1 MAEYSN
7 DMFGLKQL
15 LLDEAQANQQA
26 DINNAVNLAG
36 TKRSGMMLNAIDIG
50 KTQGAALEGFGRFLT
65 GTEAPVDPRLQKMQ
79 LLESIQKE
87 MPMPQTAADYKK
99 LANMLSKANLF
110 NEAQLAMQEAN
121 KIEQAALTRSKET
134 FQDINGATRFK
145 ATGQLVPGESAVKTT
160 TPAELTLDQLFT
172 NTLESDPAYQTAVAT
187 GNVETQKKMIAEAK
201 RTLNLAGDTSN
212 AQIQNFPEYRLNK
225 KGEMQ
230 RFDVWKQFNKK
241 TNSWEEIQES
251 QQELVAAATRTYV
264 NDTPEGTFE
273 ITETWNGQKGKWV
286 QTAQTNKTD
295 LPNSF
300 EAAVVQSVV
309 NSPGYNELDTSAK
322 AQLLKTAKESI
333 TIPTTES
340 AINAAYRDIANDFI
354 EQAQNLEQ
362 INNNE
367 NYIEDGRVLGNK
379 AFMDWKNDLQ
389 IEVEKAGGN
398 TEVGDVLGQYK
409 LWKDLSS
416 GTLDSL
422 DQMENLKD
430 QIDMAR
436 GTGVRDPNS
445 KAWAQ
450 ATRSIVALTKDSN
463 LSLAEV
469 NTIANAGSVPRK
481 IKDFVNKIITGVAS
495 EASIDDFEEIAV
507 GLERVLIA
515 RYNKNHADFNAA
527 FAVSGTSEDL
537 LQAIT
542 GDPLTQD
549 ISVIQEGYPDVIQ
562 QALKRNLL
570 EIIDGKIYSV
580 ATGQELN
587 VGDFPK

>member
-36 TKRSGMMLNAIDIG
+36 TKRAGMMLNAIDIG

-99 LANMLSKANLF
+99 LANMLSEANLF

-121 KIEQAALTRSKET
+121 KISQAALTRSKET

-160 TPAELTLDQLFT
+160 TPAELTLDELFT
-172 NTLESDPAYQTAVAT
+172 NTLENDPAYQTAVAT
-187 GNVETQKKMIAEAK
+187 GNVETQQKMIAEAK

-230 RFDVWKQFNKK
+230 RYDVYKQYNKK
-241 TNSWEEIQES
+241 DNEWVEIQES

-309 NSPGYNELDTSAK
+309 NSPGYNELDIAAK

-354 EQAQNLEQ
+354 DQAQTLEQ
-362 INNNE
+362 LNGNE
-367 NYIEDGRVLGNK
+367 NYIEEGRVLGNK

-527 FAVSGTSEDL
+527 FAVSGTSKDL

-580 ATGQELN
+580 ETGLELN

>member
-36 TKRSGMMLNAIDIG
+36 TKRAGMMLNAIDIG

-99 LANMLSKANLF
+99 LANMLSEANLF

-134 FQDINGATRFK
+134 FQDINGATRFV
-145 ATGQLVPGESAVKTT
+145 ATGKLVPGESAVKTT

-172 NTLESDPAYQTAVAT
+172 NTLENDPEYQTAVAT
-187 GNVETQKKMIAEAK
+187 GNVETQQKMIADAK

-225 KGEMQ
+225 KGNMQ
-230 RFDVWKQFNKK
+230 RYDVYKQYNKK
-241 TNSWEEIQES
+241 DNKWVEIQES

-273 ITETWNGQKGKWV
+273 ITETWNGQKGEWV

-309 NSPGYNELDTSAK
+309 NSPGYNELNTAAK

-354 EQAQNLEQ
+354 EQAQALEQ

-507 GLERVLIA
+507 GLERVLIE
-515 RYNKNHADFNAA
+515 RYNKNHTDFNAA

-542 GDPLTQD
+542 GDPLKQD

-580 ATGQELN
+580 STGQELN
-587 VGDFPK
+587 IGDFSE

>member
-172 NTLESDPAYQTAVAT
+172 NTLENDPAYQTAVAT
-187 GNVETQKKMIAEAK
+187 GNVETQQKMIAEAK

-225 KGEMQ
+225 KGDMQ
-230 RFDVWKQFNKK
+230 RYDVYKQYNKK
-241 TNSWEEIQES
+241 DNEWVEIQES

-507 GLERVLIA
+507 GLERVLIE
-515 RYNKNHADFNAA
+515 RYNKNHTDFNAA

-542 GDPLTQD
+542 GNPLKQD
-549 ISVIQEGYPDVIQ
+549 ISVIQASYPDIVKE
-562 QALKRNLL
+562 AERRNLIK
-570 EIIDGKIYSV
+570 IIDGKIFSV

-587 VGDFPK
+587 IGDFPK

>member
-172 NTLESDPAYQTAVAT
+172 NTLENDPAYQTAVAT

-241 TNSWEEIQES
+241 INSWEEIQES

>member
-1 MAEYSN
+1 MAKYSN

-26 DINNAVNLAG
+26 DINNAVNLAS
-36 TKRSGMMLNAIDIG
+36 TKRAGMMLNAIDIG

-65 GTEAPVDPRLQKMQ
+65 GTEAPVDPRMEKMQ
-79 LLESIQKE
+79 LLESIQSQ
-87 MPMPQTAADYKK
+87 MPTPKTSADYRK
-99 LANMLSKANLF
+99 LASLFSKANLF
-110 NEAQLAMQEAN
+110 NEAKLAMQEAN

-172 NTLESDPAYQTAVAT
+172 NTLENDPAYQTAVAT
-187 GNVETQKKMIAEAK
+187 GNVETQQKMIAEAK
-201 RTLNLAGDTSN
+201 QTLNLAGDTSN

-230 RFDVWKQFNKK
+230 RYDVYKQYNKK
-241 TNSWEEIQES
+241 DNKWVEIQES

-309 NSPGYNELDTSAK
+309 NSPGYNELDTASK

-354 EQAQNLEQ
+354 EQAQTLEQ
-362 INNNE
+362 VNNNE

-507 GLERVLIA
+507 GLERVLIE
-515 RYNKNHADFNAA
+515 RYNKNHTDFNAA
-527 FAVSGTSEDL
+527 FVVSGTSEDL

-542 GDPLTQD
+542 GNPLKQD
-549 ISVIQEGYPDVIQ
+549 IPVIQASYPDIVKE
-562 QALKRNLL
+562 AERRNLIK
-570 EIIDGKIYSV
+570 IIDGKIYSV
-580 ATGQELN
+580 ETGQELN
-587 VGDFPK
+587 IGDFPN

>member
-309 NSPGYNELDTSAK
+309 NSPGYNELDTTAK

>member
-36 TKRSGMMLNAIDIG
+36 TKRAGMMLNAIDIG

-99 LANMLSKANLF
+99 LANMLSEANLF

-160 TPAELTLDQLFT
+160 TPDELTLDELFT
-172 NTLESDPAYQTAVAT
+172 NTLENDPAYQTAVAT
-187 GNVETQKKMIAEAK
+187 GNVETQQKMIAEAK

-230 RFDVWKQFNKK
+230 RYDVYKQYNKK
-241 TNSWEEIQES
+241 DNEWVEIQES

-273 ITETWNGQKGKWV
+273 ITETWNGQKGEWV

-309 NSPGYNELDTSAK
+309 NSPGYNELDTAAK

-354 EQAQNLEQ
+354 EQAQTLEQ
-362 INNNE
+362 VNNNE

-507 GLERVLIA
+507 GLERVLIE
-515 RYNKNHADFNAA
+515 RYNKNHTDFNAA

-542 GDPLTQD
+542 GDPLKQD
-549 ISVIQEGYPDVIQ
+549 ISVIQASYPDIVKE
-562 QALKRNLL
+562 AERRNLIK
-570 EIIDGKIYSV
+570 IIDGKIYSV

-587 VGDFPK
+587 IGDFPK

>member
-172 NTLESDPAYQTAVAT
+172 NTLENDPAYQTAVAT
-187 GNVETQKKMIAEAK
+187 GNVETQQKMIAEAK

-225 KGEMQ
+225 KGDMQ
-230 RFDVWKQFNKK
+230 RYDVYKQYNKK
-241 TNSWEEIQES
+241 DNEWVEIQES

>member
-15 LLDEAQANQQA
+15 LLDEAQANQQT

-36 TKRSGMMLNAIDIG
+36 TKRAGMMLNAIDIG

-99 LANMLSKANLF
+99 LANMLSQANLF

-121 KIEQAALTRSKET
+121 KIEQAAVTRSKET

-145 ATGQLVPGESAVKTT
+145 ATGKLVPGESAVKTT
-160 TPAELTLDQLFT
+160 TPDELTLDQLFT
-172 NTLESDPAYQTAVAT
+172 NTLENDPAYQTAVAT
-187 GNVETQKKMIAEAK
+187 GDVATQKKMISEAK

-212 AQIQNFPEYRLNK
+212 AQIQNFPEYRLNE

-230 RFDVWKQFNKK
+230 RYDVYKQYNKK
-241 TNSWEEIQES
+241 DNKWVEIQES
-251 QQELVAAATRTYV
+251 QQELIAASTRTYV
-264 NDTPEGTFE
+264 NDTTEGTFE
-273 ITETWNGQKGKWV
+273 ITETWNGQSGKWV
-286 QTAQTNKTD
+286 QTAKTNKTD

-309 NSPGYNELDTSAK
+309 NSPGYNELDTASK

-362 INNNE
+362 VNNNE
-367 NYIEDGRVLGNK
+367 NYIEDGRVAGNK

-409 LWKDLSS
+409 LWKNLSS

-430 QIDMAR
+430 QIEMAR
-436 GTGVRDPNS
+436 GSGARDPNS

-481 IKDFVNKIITGVAS
+481 IKDYVNKIITGVAS
-495 EASIDDFEEIAV
+495 EASIDDFEQIAV
-507 GLERVLIA
+507 GLERVLIE
-515 RYNKNHADFNAA
+515 RYNKNHTDFNAA

-542 GDPLTQD
+542 GNPLTQD
-549 ISVIQEGYPDVIQ
+549 LSVIQASYPDIVKE
-562 QALKRNLL
+562 AERRNLIK
-570 EIIDGKIYSV
+570 IIDGKIYSV

-587 VGDFPK
+587 IGDFPK

>member
-15 LLDEAQANQQA
+15 LLDEAQSNQQT

-36 TKRSGMMLNAIDIG
+36 TKRAGMMLNAIDIG

-65 GTEAPVDPRLQKMQ
+65 GKEAPVDPRLEKMQ
-79 LLESIQKE
+79 LLESIQSQ
-87 MPMPQTAADYKK
+87 MPTPETSSDYRRLAA
-99 LANMLSKANLF
+99 LFSKANLF
-110 NEAQLAMQEAN
+110 NEAKLAMQEAN
-121 KIEQAALTRSKET
+121 KIEQAALTRSRET
-134 FQDINGATRFK
+134 YQDINGATRFK

-160 TPAELTLDQLFT
+160 DPDELTLDQLFT
-172 NTLESDPAYQTAVAT
+172 NTLESDPVYIDAVKT
-187 GNVETQKKMIAEAK
+187 GDVATQKKMIAEAK

-230 RFDVWKQFNKK
+230 RYDVYKQYNKK
-241 TNSWEEIQES
+241 TNTWEEVQES
-251 QQELVAAATRTYV
+251 QQELIAAATRTYV
-264 NDTPEGTFE
+264 DDTPEGTFE
-273 ITETWNGQKGKWV
+273 ITETWNGQSGKWV
-286 QTAQTNKTD
+286 QTAKTNKTD

-300 EAAVVQSVV
+300 EAAIVQSVV
-309 NSPGYNELDTSAK
+309 SSPGYNDLDTNSK
-322 AQLLKTAKESI
+322 SELLKTAKQSI
-333 TIPTTES
+333 TIPTTEN

-362 INNNE
+362 VNGNE
-367 NYIEDGRVLGNK
+367 NYIEEGRVLGNK

-398 TEVGDVLGQYK
+398 TEVGDVLAQYK

-416 GTLDSL
+416 NTLDSL

-436 GTGVRDPNS
+436 GSGIRDPNS

-481 IKDFVNKIITGVAS
+481 IKDYVNKIITGVAS
-495 EASIDDFEEIAV
+495 EASIDDFEEIAI
-507 GLERVLIA
+507 GLERVLIE
-515 RYNKNHADFNAA
+515 RYNKNHSDFNAA
-527 FAVSGTSEDL
+527 FSVAGTSQDL
-537 LQAIT
+537 LKSIT
-542 GDPLTQD
+542 GQPLTQD
-549 ISVIQEGYPDVIQ
+549 TPIIQANYPDIVNI
-562 QALKRNLL
+562 AVERGLIK
-570 EIIDGKIYSV
+570 IIDGKIYSV

-587 VGDFPK
+587 IGDFPD

>member
-15 LLDEAQANQQA
+15 LLDEAEANQQA

-36 TKRSGMMLNAIDIG
+36 TKRAGMMLNAIDIG
-50 KTQGAALEGFGRFLT
+50 RTQGAALEGFGRFLT
-65 GTEAPVDPRLQKMQ
+65 GTEAPVDPRMEKMQ
-79 LLESIQKE
+79 LLESIQSQ
-87 MPMPQTAADYKK
+87 MPTPETSADYRK
-99 LANMLSKANLF
+99 LASLFSKANLF
-110 NEAQLAMQEAN
+110 NEAKLAMQEAN
-121 KIEQAALTRSKET
+121 KIEQAALTRSRET
-134 FQDINGATRFK
+134 YQDINGATRYV
-145 ATGQLVPGESAVKTT
+145 ATGELVPGESAVKTT
-160 TPAELTLDQLFT
+160 APAELTLDQLFT
-172 NTLESDPAYQTAVAT
+172 NTLESDPAYIEAVKT
-187 GNVETQKKMIAEAK
+187 GNVALQQSMIAEAK
-201 RTLNLAGDTSN
+201 RTLQLAGDTSN

-225 KGEMQ
+225 NGERK

-251 QQELVAAATRTYV
+251 QQELVAAATRSYV
-264 NDTPEGTFE
+264 DDTPEGTFE
-273 ITETWNGQKGKWV
+273 ITETWNGASGQWV
-286 QTAQTNKTD
+286 ETARTNKTD
-295 LPNSF
+295 LPNTF
-300 EAAVVQSVV
+300 EEAVVQSVI
-309 NSPGYNELDTSAK
+309 NSPGYNELDKTSK

-333 TIPTTES
+333 TIPATES
-340 AINAAYRDIANDFI
+340 AINSAYRDIANDFI
-354 EQAQNLEQ
+354 EQAQTLEQ
-362 INNNE
+362 LNGNE

-481 IKDFVNKIITGVAS
+481 IKDYVNKIITGVAS
-495 EASIDDFEEIAV
+495 EASIDDFEEIAI
-507 GLERVLIA
+507 GLERVLIN
-515 RYNKNHADFNAA
+515 RYNKNHSDFNAA
-527 FAVSGTSEDL
+527 FAVSGTSEEL

-542 GDPLTQD
+542 GNPLTQD
-549 ISVIQEGYPDVIQ
+549 LNILQVGYPDIVQ
-562 QALKRNLL
+562 QALKRNLI

-587 VGDFPK
+587 IADFPK

>member
-36 TKRSGMMLNAIDIG
+36 TKRAGMMLNAIDIG

-99 LANMLSKANLF
+99 LANMLSEANLF

-121 KIEQAALTRSKET
+121 KISQAALTRSKET

-172 NTLESDPAYQTAVAT
+172 NTLENDPAYQTAVAT
-187 GNVETQKKMIAEAK
+187 GNVETQQKMIAEAK

-230 RFDVWKQFNKK
+230 RYDVYKQYNKK
-241 TNSWEEIQES
+241 DNEWVEIQES

-309 NSPGYNELDTSAK
+309 NSPGYNELDIAAK

-354 EQAQNLEQ
+354 DQAQTLEQ
-362 INNNE
+362 LNGNE
-367 NYIEDGRVLGNK
+367 NYIEEGRVLGNK

-507 GLERVLIA
+507 GLERVLVA

-549 ISVIQEGYPDVIQ
+549 ISVIQASYPDIVKE
-562 QALKRNLL
+562 AERRNLIK
-570 EIIDGKIYSV
+570 IIDGKIYSV
-580 ATGQELN
+580 ETGQELN
-587 VGDFPK
+587 IGDFPK

>member
-36 TKRSGMMLNAIDIG
+36 TKRAGMMLNAIDIG

-99 LANMLSKANLF
+99 LANMLSEANLF

-134 FQDINGATRFK
+134 FQDINGATRFV
-145 ATGQLVPGESAVKTT
+145 ATGKLVPGESAVKTT

-172 NTLESDPAYQTAVAT
+172 NTLENDPAYQTAVAT
-187 GNVETQKKMIAEAK
+187 GNVETQQKMIADAK

-230 RFDVWKQFNKK
+230 RYDVYKQYNKK
-241 TNSWEEIQES
+241 DNKWVEIQES

-309 NSPGYNELDTSAK
+309 NSPGYNELDTASK

-354 EQAQNLEQ
+354 EQAQTLEQ

-507 GLERVLIA
+507 GLERVLIE

-542 GDPLTQD
+542 GDPLKQD

-580 ATGQELN
+580 STGQELN
-587 VGDFPK
+587 IGDFSE

>member
-172 NTLESDPAYQTAVAT
+172 NTLENDPAYQTAVAT
-187 GNVETQKKMIAEAK
+187 GNVETQQKMIAEAK

-225 KGEMQ
+225 KGDMQ
-230 RFDVWKQFNKK
+230 RYDVYKQYNKK
-241 TNSWEEIQES
+241 DNEWVEIQES

-309 NSPGYNELDTSAK
+309 NSPGYNELDIAAK

>member
-1 MAEYSN
+1 M
-7 DMFGLKQL
+7 
-15 LLDEAQANQQA
+15 
-26 DINNAVNLAG
+26 LA
-36 TKRSGMMLNAIDIG
+36 K
-50 KTQGAALEGFGRFLT
+50 
-65 GTEAPVDPRLQKMQ
+65 
-79 LLESIQKE
+79 
-87 MPMPQTAADYKK
+87 
-99 LANMLSKANLF
+99 
-110 NEAQLAMQEAN
+110 
-121 KIEQAALTRSKET
+121 
-134 FQDINGATRFK
+134 
-145 ATGQLVPGESAVKTT
+145 
-160 TPAELTLDQLFT
+160 
-172 NTLESDPAYQTAVAT
+172 
-187 GNVETQKKMIAEAK
+187 
-201 RTLNLAGDTSN
+201 
-212 AQIQNFPEYRLNK
+212 
-225 KGEMQ
+225 
-230 RFDVWKQFNKK
+230 
-241 TNSWEEIQES
+241 
-251 QQELVAAATRTYV
+251 
-264 NDTPEGTFE
+264 
-273 ITETWNGQKGKWV
+273 
-286 QTAQTNKTD
+286 TNKTD

-309 NSPGYNELDTSAK
+309 NSPGYNELDTASK

-362 INNNE
+362 VNNNE
-367 NYIEDGRVLGNK
+367 NYIEDGRVAGNK

-430 QIDMAR
+430 QIEMAR
-436 GTGVRDPNS
+436 GSGARDPNS

-507 GLERVLIA
+507 GLERVLIE
-515 RYNKNHADFNAA
+515 RYNKNHTDFNAA
-527 FAVSGTSEDL
+527 FAVSGTSENL

-542 GDPLTQD
+542 GNPLTQD
-549 ISVIQEGYPDVIQ
+549 LSVIQEGYPDVIQ
-562 QALKRNLL
+562 QALKRNLIEL
-570 EIIDGKIYSV
+570 IDGKIYSV
-580 ATGQELN
+580 STGQELN
-587 VGDFPK
+587 ISDFPK

>member
-172 NTLESDPAYQTAVAT
+172 NTLENDPAYQTAVAT

-241 TNSWEEIQES
+241 INSWEEIQES

-309 NSPGYNELDTSAK
+309 NSPGYNELDTTAK

>member
-172 NTLESDPAYQTAVAT
+172 NTLENDPAYQTAVAT
-187 GNVETQKKMIAEAK
+187 GNVETQQKMIAEAK

-225 KGEMQ
+225 KGDMQ
-230 RFDVWKQFNKK
+230 RYDVYKQYNKK
-241 TNSWEEIQES
+241 DNEWVEIQES

-507 GLERVLIA
+507 GLERVLIE
-515 RYNKNHADFNAA
+515 RYNKNHTDFNAA

>member
-36 TKRSGMMLNAIDIG
+36 TKRAGMMLNAIDIG

-99 LANMLSKANLF
+99 LANMLSEANLF

-121 KIEQAALTRSKET
+121 KISQAALTRSKET

-172 NTLESDPAYQTAVAT
+172 NTLENDPAYQTAVAT
-187 GNVETQKKMIAEAK
+187 GNVETQQKMIAEAK

-225 KGEMQ
+225 KGDMQ
-230 RFDVWKQFNKK
+230 RYDVYKQYNKK
-241 TNSWEEIQES
+241 DNEWVEIQES

-309 NSPGYNELDTSAK
+309 NSPGYNELDIAAK

-354 EQAQNLEQ
+354 DQAQTLEQ
-362 INNNE
+362 LNGNE
-367 NYIEDGRVLGNK
+367 NYIEEGRVLGNK

-507 GLERVLIA
+507 GLERVLVA

-549 ISVIQEGYPDVIQ
+549 ISVIQASYPDIVKE
-562 QALKRNLL
+562 AERRNLIK
-570 EIIDGKIYSV
+570 IIDGKIYSV
-580 ATGQELN
+580 ETGQELN
-587 VGDFPK
+587 IGDFPK

>member
-172 NTLESDPAYQTAVAT
+172 NTLENDPAYQTAVAT

-309 NSPGYNELDTSAK
+309 NSPGYNELDTTAK

>member
-241 TNSWEEIQES
+241 INSWEEIQES